1 MKFFILHCGFYDNT
15 DAAAI
20 FENHANFYLAAED
33 HEDAKAKMKAHSAF
47 KKRNMHIDGIQEV
60 IAVDGFRV
68 SLKEDKKLLGKTL
81 LANLKYGSKAPSL
94 IESEGISN
102 V

>member
-1 MKFFILHCGFYDNT
+1 MKFFIMHCGFYDNS

-33 HEDAKAKMKAHSAF
+33 HEDAKAKMKAHPKF
-47 KKRNMHIDGIQEV
+47 KSMSMHIDGIQEI

-68 SLKEDKKLLGKTL
+68 SLKEDKKLSGKTHVS
-81 LANLKYGSKAPSL
+81 NMKYGSRAPVVT
-94 IESEGISN
+94 ESEGISN